1 MGALFEP
8 EPSRWGL
15 RGDPYLWRAL
25 RDYVGDQEIP
35 ASPAGVTGLLYTAFG
50 EVVGVNLASYPE
62 PTVYREQ
69 FAHGGMSG
77 GMISI
82 ETWRDQL
89 IPLLTDR
96 ARLHGAESG

>member
-8 EPSRWGL
+8 
-15 RGDPYLWRAL
+15 
-25 RDYVGDQEIP
+25 
-35 ASPAGVTGLLYTAFG
+35 AFG

-62 PTVYREQ
+62 QTVYREQ

-82 ETWRDQL
+82 ETWREQL

-96 ARLHGAESG
+96 ARLLGTESG

>member
-1 MGALFEP
+1 
-8 EPSRWGL
+8 L

-25 RDYVGDQEIP
+25 RDYVRDEEIP

-50 EVVGVNLASYPE
+50 EVVGENLASYPE
-62 PTVYREQ
+62 QTMYREQ

-77 GMISI
+77 GLISI

-96 ARLHGAESG
+96 ARLYRTESG